1 MPEYTLYEAAL
12 LGGSDL
18 ERLKKNS
25 INISMASFLEDFIY
39 LYIYDIMIIYVR
51 IYIYILLFYILIE
64 TFVENNWYTLD

>member
-25 INISMASFLEDFIY
+25 MNISMASFLEDFIY
-39 LYIYDIMIIYVR
+39 LYIYVYDIMIIYV
-51 IYIYILLFYILIE
+51 YIFCILIE
-64 TFVENNWYTLD
+64 TFVENNWYRLD